1 MRQTLWLFLSLFT
14 DHHFERNGCNWAN
27 WRESKS
33 WYPWYFSLFDFG
45 FVRYFSFRAVF
56 NWLSK
61 VIKVCISFSLLRSV
75 IGPENSRNSLNQS
88 YAKQKPI
95 STWSPAFSRALGSF
109 HCFTLSSHWR
119 VLSSHLIGRSDNFQF
134 GFTAPNRKAFCCF
147 DMNYL
152 GKFLTR
158 GNRAILLW
166 CLQFMFMLPKFISV
180 LSHSRRGILIYH
192 RMATISR

>member
-1 MRQTLWLFLSLFT
+1 MGVTGQIEGKVSCGALDIFHYLILGLFVIFL
-14 DHHFERNGCNWAN
+14 
-27 WRESKS
+27 
-33 WYPWYFSLFDFG
+33 
-45 FVRYFSFRAVF
+45 FRAVF

-75 IGPENSRNSLNQS
+75 IGPESSRNSLNQS

-109 HCFTLSSHWR
+109 HCFTLSPHWFSR

-152 GKFLTR
+152 GNFSPGWIGLYCCDVYSSCSCYLNLSLYSPTADVASLFTTEWRLYPGKI
-158 GNRAILLW
+158 AI
-166 CLQFMFMLPKFISV
+166 PS
-180 LSHSRRGILIYH
+180 
-192 RMATISR
+192 AA

>member
-1 MRQTLWLFLSLFT
+1 MGVTGQIEGKVSCGALDIFHYLILGLFVIFL
-14 DHHFERNGCNWAN
+14 
-27 WRESKS
+27 
-33 WYPWYFSLFDFG
+33 
-45 FVRYFSFRAVF
+45 FRAVF

-88 YAKQKPI
+88 YANKKPI

-109 HCFTLSSHWR
+109 HCFTLSPHWFSR

-166 CLQFMFMLPKFISV
+166 CLQFMFMLPKFIFV